1 MRKLE
6 SVIIELLQ
14 LNRIEI
20 RVCRFEVRS
29 LVNEASS
36 SIMHGEARMVIGT
49 PYTVR
54 TQNSQHS
61 CDQIMD
67 RKVGFRGHQILVLYS
82 PPL

>member
-1 MRKLE
+1 M
-6 SVIIELLQ
+6 ELQQ

-20 RVCRFEVRS
+20 RVCIECRFEVRS
-29 LVNEASS
+29 LVNETSS